1 MRLGGTAARSETTSA
16 RPPAPERVTVVRMSG
31 RGLPDANRLQD
42 LLGNSCLVVG
52 AHREARVVVLGS
64 PPVSEIR
71 MVRAEQPESLVV
83 VLLTAE
89 AEAGE
94 LVAAYDAGADLVA
107 KGAESRELAARVRAL
122 LRRQGR
128 DLGTAS

>member
-1 MRLGGTAARSETTSA
+1 MT
-16 RPPAPERVTVVRMSG
+16 PERVTVVRMSG

-42 LLGNSCLVVG
+42 LLGESCLVVG
-52 AHREARVVVLGS
+52 ASREARVVVLGS

-71 MVRAEQPESLVV
+71 MVRAEQPDSLVV
-83 VLLTAE
+83 VLLSAD

-128 DLGTAS
+128 DLQTAI